1 MERRGGY
8 VGNLLRVNLNDKT
21 YHLEHLDE
29 ASLDLFLG
37 GRGIAAKIY
46 FEELPPEIRPLDEEN
61 KLIFMTGPLTGTIVP
76 ASTKFQCATRSAE
89 TEVYLCSNSGGDFGP
104 QLKFAGYDGLV
115 IEGKSSEPV
124 YLFISNDKIEFK
136 DAHVLWGKS
145 TSEVYKALQT
155 TYPEAGIMCI
165 GPAAEKKVAFSC
177 IKVDGRTFGRGGAG
191 AVMASKNLKAI
202 VVKGKGKLSYA
213 DLTELKKRIKPREIR
228 KACQS
233 LADYGRP
240 IYTEA
245 INELGCYPVRNFQTA
260 VFKEVDRVSA
270 PFMKQNFFIKNGACY
285 RCPVA
290 CLKVCQVKSG
300 SMAGQTV
307 APEYETIWALGAQCG
322 ISDFNAILSANLL
335 CDEYGMDTISTGN
348 IIGFAMELYERGM
361 ITQEDTGGL
370 KLTFGSPEA
379 VLGAIEL
386 IAKRKKVGEILA
398 RGFLGI
404 AGRIPDSK
412 RYMMQVKGMPFAAY
426 DPRGFYGMG
435 LTYGTSSRGACHN
448 VGGWSIRAELLSGEY
463 DRFALK
469 GKGKLIRGLQ
479 DTRAYIDSL
488 GICTV
493 VRRVL
498 GFTDKPDPTILNLVT
513 GLDFADK
520 LMEIG
525 ERIYNLERLILAR
538 EGISRRDDMLP
549 ERIMKE
555 RLPDGPAKGHVLTKD
570 MYDIELNEYY
580 EVRGWNKDGIPTQNK
595 LEALSL
601 QDMLVSFKEGIGL

>member
-1 MERRGGY
+1 MEIKGGY
-8 VGNLLRVNLNDKT
+8 VGNLLRVNLSNKT
-21 YHLEHLDE
+21 YHVEHLDK
-29 ASLDLFLG
+29 ALLKKFLG

-46 FEELPPEIRPLDEEN
+46 FEEIPPEIKPLDEKN
-61 KLIFMTGPLTGTIVP
+61 KLIFMTGPLTGTVVP
-76 ASTKFQCATRSAE
+76 ASTKFQCATKSAE
-89 TEVYLCSNSGGDFGP
+89 TGIYLCSNSGGDFGP

-115 IEGKSSEPV
+115 IEGKSLEPV
-124 YLFISNDKIEFK
+124 YLFINDDKIEFK
-136 DAHVLWGKS
+136 DASALWGK
-145 TSEVYKALQT
+145 TTGEVHRSLQSI
-155 TYPEAGIMCI
+155 YPEAGIMCI

-213 DLTELKKRIKPREIR
+213 NLVELKKRIKPREIR

-260 VFKEVDRVSA
+260 VFKEVDKVSA
-270 PFMKQNFFIKNGACY
+270 RFMKENFFIKNRACY

-290 CLKVCQVKSG
+290 CLKV
-300 SMAGQTV
+300 
-307 APEYETIWALGAQCG
+307 QCG
-322 ISDFNAILSANLL
+322 VSDFDAILSANIL
-335 CDEYGMDTISTGN
+335 CDEYGLDTMSCGN
-348 IIGFAMELYERGM
+348 IIGFAMELFERG
-361 ITQEDTGGL
+361 IIEL
-370 KLTFGSPEA
+370 KFGSPEA
-379 VLGAIEL
+379 LKKAIEL
-386 IAKRKKVGEILA
+386 IGQREKIGDILA

-404 AGRIPDSK
+404 ADKIPGSK

-469 GKGKLIRGLQ
+469 GKGKLIKSIQ

-493 VRRVL
+493 VRRAL
-498 GFTDKPDPTILNLVT
+498 GFTDKPDSTILNLVT
-513 GLDFADK
+513 GGD
-520 LMEIG
+520 
-525 ERIYNLERLILAR
+525 R
-538 EGISRRDDMLP
+538 
-549 ERIMKE
+549 
-555 RLPDGPAKGHVLTKD
+555 
-570 MYDIELNEYY
+570 
-580 EVRGWNKDGIPTQNK
+580 
-595 LEALSL
+595 
-601 QDMLVSFKEGIGL
+601 

>member
-1 MERRGGY
+1 MEIKGGY
-8 VGNLLRVNLNDKT
+8 VGKLLRVNLSDKT
-21 YHLEHLDE
+21 YRVEPLDE
-29 ASLDLFLG
+29 ALLKKFLG
-37 GRGIAAKIY
+37 GRGIATKIY
-46 FEELPPEIRPLDEEN
+46 FEEIPPQIRPLDEKN
-61 KLIFMTGPLTGTIVP
+61 KLIFITGPLTGTLVP
-76 ASTKFQCATRSAE
+76 ASTKFQCATKSAE
-89 TEVYLCSNSGGDFGP
+89 TGIYLCSNSGGDFGP
-104 QLKFAGYDGLV
+104 QLKFAGYDGLI
-115 IEGKSSEPV
+115 IEGRSEEPV
-124 YLFISNDKIEFK
+124 YLFIDNDKIEFK
-136 DAHVLWGKS
+136 DASELWGK
-145 TSEVYKALQT
+145 TTGEVHRSLQSM
-155 TYPEAGIMCI
+155 YPKAGIMCI

-213 DLTELKKRIKPREIR
+213 NLAELKKRIKPREVR

-260 VFKEVDRVSA
+260 VFEKVDKVSA
-270 PFMKQNFFIKNGACY
+270 RFMKENFFIKNRACY

-300 SMAGQTV
+300 DLAGQRV

-322 ISDFNAILSANLL
+322 VWDFDAILSANIL
-335 CDEYGMDTISTGN
+335 CDEYGLDTISCGN
-348 IIGFAMELYERGM
+348 IIGFAMELFERRM
-361 ITQEDTGGL
+361 INREDTGGL
-370 KLTFGSPEA
+370 ELKFGSTEA
-379 VLGAIEL
+379 LIEAIEL
-386 IAKRKKVGEILA
+386 IGKREKIGDILA
-398 RGFLGI
+398 QGFLGI
-404 AGRIPDSK
+404 ADKIPGSK

-435 LTYGTSSRGACHN
+435 LSYGTSSRGACHN

-469 GKGKLIRGLQ
+469 GKGRLIKSIQ

-498 GFTDKPDPTILNLVT
+498 GFTDEPDSTILNLVT
-513 GLDFADK
+513 GLDFTDK

-538 EGISRRDDMLP
+538 EGISRKDDMLP
-549 ERIMKE
+549 ERITKE
-555 RLPDGPAKGHVLTKD
+555 ELPQGPAKGHVLTED
-570 MYDIELNEYY
+570 MYQIELDEYY
-580 EVRGWNKDGIPTQNK
+580 QVRGWDKEGVPTQDK
-595 LEALSL
+595 LKALSL
-601 QDMLVSFKEGIGL
+601 